1 MTPEQEL
8 TAMIEAS
15 MGIVMVEWFLAM
27 KYDQWPSSMAALRE
41 DLEAISDMPEPDRQN
56 AALRKLY
63 WLATDPDDM
72 VH

>member
-1 MTPEQEL
+1 MTTEQEL
-8 TAMIEAS
+8 TAMIESS
-15 MGIVMVEWFLAM
+15 MAAVMVEWFMVM
-27 KYDQWPSSMAALRE
+27 KHEQWPAAMAALRG
-41 DLEAISDMPEPDRQN
+41 DLEAISDMPEPERMD

>member
-8 TAMIEAS
+8 TAMIEDEMYQQIYRWCSRQVGSQIAS
-15 MGIVMVEWFLAM
+15 SFQQADDAGQMEEL
-27 KYDQWPSSMAALRE
+27 PT
-41 DLEAISDMPEPDRQN
+41 PDRQQ
-56 AALRKLY
+56 AMLSRLY

>member
-8 TAMIEAS
+8 TAMIEGQLWRFMANWMLCNPGAWWDGS
-15 MGIVMVEWFLAM
+15 ECLRLDIEAM
-27 KYDQWPSSMAALRE
+27 AE
-41 DLEAISDMPEPDRQN
+41 MPEPDRQN